1 MMKNRKMHLGTMI
14 HGAMGNM
21 SAWRHQTAQADA
33 SISFDFARSIATKA
47 EEGIFDFVF
56 VADGLFINAK
66 SAPHFLN
73 RFEPMTLLSALALV
87 TRKIGLVGTVSTS
100 YSEPF
105 TVARQFMSLDHLSD
119 GRAGWNVV
127 TTPLEGS
134 AKNFSR
140 EKHPDHGERYQI
152 AQEYIEVVKG
162 LWNSWDEDAFVRN
175 KETGQFFEPEKMH
188 TLNHEGKYFQVQGP
202 LNIGR
207 SAQGQPVIFQAG
219 TSDAGIALA
228 AAQAEAVFTRQ
239 DSVEKAQAY
248 YESLKGELNNY
259 GRSEADLA
267 ILQGVTVIVGES
279 AEDAEKQYQ
288 SVAGLVS
295 VEEALNF
302 LGRYFDHHDFSQY
315 PLDEPFP
322 ELGTLGQN
330 SFRGYTDE
338 IKRKAKEQ
346 GFTLRQA
353 ALESATPRP
362 VFIGT
367 AEEVADG
374 LQHWFENRAA
384 DGFIIMGGTPDTFPR
399 FVDRVV
405 PLLQERGL
413 TPKSYRANTL
423 RENLLNKKITQ
434 RQAGQ

>member
-1 MMKNRKMHLGTMI
+1 MCIRD
-14 HGAMGNM
+14 
-21 SAWRHQTAQADA
+21 R
-33 SISFDFARSIATKA
+33 
-47 EEGIFDFVF
+47 
-56 VADGLFINAK
+56 
-66 SAPHFLN
+66 
-73 RFEPMTLLSALALV
+73 
-87 TRKIGLVGTVSTS
+87 
-100 YSEPF
+100 
-105 TVARQFMSLDHLSD
+105 
-119 GRAGWNVV
+119 
-127 TTPLEGS
+127 
-134 AKNFSR
+134 
-140 EKHPDHGERYQI
+140 
-152 AQEYIEVVKG
+152 
-162 LWNSWDEDAFVRN
+162 
-175 KETGQFFEPEKMH
+175 
-188 TLNHEGKYFQVQGP
+188 
-202 LNIGR
+202 
-207 SAQGQPVIFQAG
+207 GQPVIFQAG

-295 VEEALNF
+295 IEEALNF

-413 TPKSYRANTL
+413 TPERYRANTL